1 MYLFK
6 NYFLKFEKK
15 ILNFQKYKYNT
26 GRLYFGEEF
35 EHKLLCDFIILEV
48 SVHVSTYN
56 QGYSPTSPQTNETRR
71 LTWIHCH

>member
-15 ILNFQKYKYNT
+15 ISNFQKYKYNT

-35 EHKLLCDFIILEV
+35 ERKLLCDFITLEV

-56 QGYSPTSPQTNETRR
+56 QGHSPTSPQYK
-71 LTWIHCH
+71 